1 MSATIP
7 SQQTPATKYDIMPFF
22 FKEKN
27 LKAAL
32 CCLIFALAANTAVA
46 QRFRAILQGG
56 INLSQVDGDGLAG
69 YNKPGLAGGIQ
80 TNAVVSDRWEWSLG
94 IAFSQ
99 QGARNA
105 LDNPASAIEAIQ
117 LNTIE
122 MPVMLH
128 FNEWKFQ
135 LGAGSAFNRLIS
147 GRVTDITGAD
157 VSSLQPLRENQFSA
171 VVECKVF
178 LKENSG
184 FGLRWYKNLFNI
196 KSDRAS
202 GAWIGRTVNLH
213 AFLRL

>member
-1 MSATIP
+1 
-7 SQQTPATKYDIMPFF
+7 MPFF
-22 FKEKN
+22 FREKK

-32 CCLIFALAANTAVA
+32 CWFILLMAANSADA

-56 INLSQVDGDGLAG
+56 ANLSQVDGDGLAG

-80 TNAVVSDRWEWSLG
+80 TNAVLSNRWEWSLG

-105 LDNPASAIEAIQ
+105 LDNPAAAIEAIK

-122 MPVMLH
+122 MPIMLH

-135 LGAGSAFNRLIS
+135 LGAGGAFNRLIS
-147 GRVTDITGAD
+147 GRVIDVTGAD
-157 VSSLQPLRENQFSA
+157 VSDLQNLRENQFSA
-171 VVECKVF
+171 LVECKVF

-202 GAWIGRTVNLH
+202 GAWIGRTINLH
-213 AFLRL
+213 AFMRL